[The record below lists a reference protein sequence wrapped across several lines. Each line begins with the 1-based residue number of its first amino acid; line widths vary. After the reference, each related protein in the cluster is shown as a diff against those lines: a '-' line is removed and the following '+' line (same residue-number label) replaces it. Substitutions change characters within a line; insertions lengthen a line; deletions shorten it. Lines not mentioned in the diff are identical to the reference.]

1 MKASV
6 NGELVDTTI
15 RRVGDHAEKTPG
27 NVHMEQG
34 GPDGAV
40 VPFELYAPD
49 GQLTE
54 QLDKQGNTLPTL
66 ITGQLRRFFRKQW
79 AAA

>member
-1 MKASV
+1 MKAFG
-6 NGELVDTTI
+6 NGELVDTII
-15 RRVGDHAEKTPG
+15 RRVGDYAKKPSEDIHT
-27 NVHMEQG
+27 EQV
-34 GPDGAV
+34 GPDGGA

-66 ITGQLRRFFRKQW
+66 TTGQLRRFFKKQR

>member
-1 MKASV
+1 
-6 NGELVDTTI
+6 
-15 RRVGDHAEKTPG
+15 
-27 NVHMEQG
+27 MEQG

-40 VPFELYAPD
+40 VPFELHTPD

-54 QLDKQGNTLPTL
+54 QLDKQGNTLRSLT
-66 ITGQLRRFFRKQW
+66 TGQLRRFFKKQR